1 MKATETDRTVPSGP
15 AALESPLQ
23 LFGTDDALARLE
35 AALPELQGP
44 ERLLGLAHLA
54 WLLRER
60 DPKRSL
66 DCADAL
72 TAELNAEL
80 NAKLKARPAGS
91 AAILQARMDLVHAE
105 QRYLHADWAAAQPLA
120 EQAMQ
125 CFERQGELLGQADA
139 QWLLCAL
146 HGAMGQA
153 ETRDRCLEQAIA
165 LARAAQETGRLLCFE
180 ATQARFDAF
189 RDWPASELRWAEH
202 FPADIESQPA
212 SAQAALY
219 LYQATRA
226 FLASDFARAIRM
238 FMCVHQVALQTG
250 QLYGAIT
257 ASANVSHS
265 FGKLN
270 DHEASLDWVQRGLEL
285 ARGCGWPQGL
295 GACLTQMGE
304 ALRRLGR
311 LEQAQAAL
319 DEAQAI
325 LAPLGRSRNYAMLL
339 SCRAE
344 LALDRGDNELALRLF
359 DEMPETARESGHV
372 GLLEANRGKAK
383 ALAQMGQW
391 PEAETMAEA
400 SLQAAIAAGMPDRQ
414 IEALQVLAQIRS
426 RGGMDPERH
435 GRDDLPLALLER
447 ALEISR
453 SIEGLQP
460 PPELLAALAGEYARM
475 ARFPQAY
482 GMAVQASAAREKQHS
497 RLAAERLIAM
507 QLRYAAESARA
518 EAEYHKQLASA
529 EARRSVLLHEQGQTL
544 ERLGVIGQA
553 ITAKL
558 DAESICLALHEHVH
572 ELLDVTALAIFAM
585 DEKGERLN
593 SIYVSEA
600 GRRLPM
606 RTLRVDDPVAS
617 AARCARERREFT
629 IDRSPEEES
638 PSHVPGTLLSLS
650 GMYAPLMINERVLGV
665 MTIQSPRQHAYGE
678 REQLIFRTLCAYG
691 AIALDNANTYRQLEA
706 TLKTLRATQARL
718 EEASLSDPLTGLRNR
733 RFLMQHLDADISI
746 SLRRYEDA
754 MRQRPCEAPE
764 EADLVFFMVDIDHF
778 KAVNDQH
785 GHAAGDQVLI
795 QVCERLREVS
805 RESDYLVRWG
815 GEEFL
820 MVARLSS
827 RHEAGLIAERI
838 RSAVASQPFVLE
850 QGLSLHKTCSVGFA
864 AFPFFAT
871 APGRLSWEEVV
882 ELADQGL
889 YRAKRAGRNRWV
901 GLAAAEGQ
909 TPPPEAELKAW
920 LREPEPALQV
930 GLLRELTGP

>member
-1 MKATETDRTVPSGP
+1 MKATETDRPEASRS

-23 LFGTDDALARLE
+23 LFGTDDALVRLE
-35 AALPELQGP
+35 AVLPTLQGS
-44 ERLLGLAHLA
+44 ESLQAQAHLA

-60 DPKRSL
+60 DGRRALS
-66 DCADAL
+66 CADAL
-72 TAELNAEL
+72 SVE
-80 NAKLKARPAGS
+80 
-91 AAILQARMDLVHAE
+91 LQAQAADPLTETLLARLDLIRAE
-105 QRYLHADWAAAQPLA
+105 QRYLFSDWAGAQLLA
-120 EQAMQ
+120 EQALHR
-125 CFERQGELLGQADA
+125 FARAGNALGQADV
-139 QWLLCAL
+139 QWLLYAL
-146 HGAMGQA
+146 HAAMGHA
-153 ETRDRCLEQAIA
+153 ELSERSLAEAMA
-165 LARAAQETGRLLCFE
+165 LARAAQEPVRLLCFE
-180 ATQARFDAF
+180 ATQARVDAF
-189 RDWPASELRWAEH
+189 RDFPASEQRWGGH
-202 FPADIESQPA
+202 FPAEIDSQAA
-212 SAQAALY
+212 SAQTALH

-226 FLASDFARAIRM
+226 FLSGDFARAIRS
-238 FMCVHQVALQTG
+238 FMNVHEVALQTG
-250 QLYGAIT
+250 QLYGAIM
-257 ASANVSHS
+257 AAANVSNA
-265 FGKLN
+265 FGRLH

-285 ARGCGWPQGL
+285 ARSCGWPQGL
-295 GACLTQMGE
+295 GVCLAQMGE

-311 LEQAQAAL
+311 LEQAQGAL

-339 SCRAE
+339 TCRAE
-344 LALDRGDNELALRLF
+344 LALDRGDNTLALQLF

-383 ALAQMGQW
+383 ALAQLGQW
-391 PEAETMAEA
+391 QEAEVMAEA
-400 SLQAAIAAGMPDRQ
+400 SLQAAMAAGMPDRQ
-414 IEALQVLAQIRS
+414 IDALQVLAQIR
-426 RGGMDPERH
+426 GQAGMDPERH

-447 ALEISR
+447 ALEITR
-453 SIEGLQP
+453 RIEGVQP

-482 GMAVQASAAREKQHS
+482 GMAVQASAAREKQHK

-529 EARRSVLLHEQGQTL
+529 EARRAVLLHEQGQTL

-553 ITAKL
+553 ITANL
-558 DAESICLALHEHVH
+558 DAESICLALHEHVQ
-572 ELLDVTALAIFAM
+572 ELLDVTGLAIFAM
-585 DEKGERLN
+585 DESGEHLN
-593 SIYVSEA
+593 AIYANEA
-600 GRRLPM
+600 GRRVPM
-606 RTLRVDDPVAS
+606 RAQRVDDPVAS

-629 IDRSPEEES
+629 ISRAPEDHN
-638 PSHVPGTLLSLS
+638 PRHVPGTLPSLS
-650 GMYAPLMINERVLGV
+650 GLYAPLMINERVLGV

-706 TLKTLRATQARL
+706 TLKALRATQARL

-733 RFLMQHLDADISI
+733 RFLLQHLDADTSI
-746 SLRRYEDA
+746 SLRRHEDA
-754 MRQRPCEAPE
+754 LRQLPYQAPE

-785 GHAAGDQVLI
+785 GHAAGDQVLV
-795 QVCERLREVS
+795 QMCERLREVS

-820 MVARLSS
+820 MVARLSN

-838 RSAVASQPFVLE
+838 RAAVDSQPFVLE

-864 AFPFFAT
+864 AYPFFSGE
-871 APGRLSWEEVV
+871 PSRLSWAEVV

-901 GLAAAEGQ
+901 GLAASE
-909 TPPPEAELKAW
+909 TPALPPDSELKSW
-920 LREPEPALQV
+920 LHDPEPAVQGGSLH
-930 GLLRELTGP
+930 ELKGP